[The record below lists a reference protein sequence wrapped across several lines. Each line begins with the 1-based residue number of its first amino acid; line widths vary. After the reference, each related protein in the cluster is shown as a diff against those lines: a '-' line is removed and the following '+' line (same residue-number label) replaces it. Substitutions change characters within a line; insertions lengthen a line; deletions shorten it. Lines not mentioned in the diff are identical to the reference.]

1 MPWQTNGQMSDTY
14 KAVFTCE
21 AVSERQVWYVSSRSM
36 ADKMLY
42 RHMHCIKGRRLE
54 KYRGVDYT
62 FTVRRM
68 FASTNDVGYDSDCM
82 GWGGN

>member
-1 MPWQTNGQMSDTY
+1 MR
-14 KAVFTCE
+14 K
-21 AVSERQVWYVSSRSM
+21 VWDGGGRCR
-36 ADKMLY
+36 ADKVLY

-54 KYRGVDYT
+54 KYRGVDHT

>member
-1 MPWQTNGQMSDTY
+1 MSDTY
-14 KAVFTCE
+14 KAVFTCD
-21 AVSERQVWYVSSRSM
+21 AVGERQVWYVGSRSM

-54 KYRGVDYT
+54 KYRGADYT

-68 FASTNDVGYDSDCM
+68 FASANDVGYEPCCM